1 MLAILTKFWEIVAI
15 WLSDYK
21 VIFGGCLIKSM
32 TSEDL
37 GSIDDANL
45 LQWPQSVQQVEDK
58 YSEAEVV
65 IPGHGRTGSVELMEH
80 TLDLLDN

>member
-1 MLAILTKFWEIVAI
+1 
-15 WLSDYK
+15 
-21 VIFGGCLIKSM
+21 M